1 MISLEKNNQSNIK
14 DLLNRIKEVNMQIIC
29 SGIIKINRLKQKT
42 LLTLIEEQKYKNL
55 IVNCNLKP
63 INNNKDN

>member
-1 MISLEKNNQSNIK
+1 
-14 DLLNRIKEVNMQIIC
+14 MQIIC
-29 SGIIKINRLKQKT
+29 SGIIKTNRLKQKT

-63 INNNKDN
+63 INNKEI